1 MHMFYLHIE
10 LYLSAPPQYLCF
22 SDQVE
27 QEDELR
33 DLKLFHDVVHRQEE
47 GDFSILLNF
56 LQHLFSYQL

>member
-1 MHMFYLHIE
+1 
-10 LYLSAPPQYLCF
+10 LCF

-56 LQHLFSYQL
+56 LQHLNQL